1 MTFVVPVASAPGA
14 ASSANLE
21 SLSKSVARWLN
32 RTDLADVI
40 PDFVRMSEAE
50 FARDTRIR
58 SSFQVVVVDGYTP
71 NGEIPLP
78 TDLLELQ
85 SLRLKGVEQFERKDF
100 VRVGEVLAINGKP
113 AGSYQMQYLQKLPAL
128 SFPSDSNWLLREHY
142 DVYLWKCCEQGSVW
156 MRDIEATQGYNGKYE
171 AAVQQLLKA
180 NNYHAWGGA
189 PIAVQ
194 APGVV

>member
-14 ASSANLE
+14 ASSANLDA
-21 SLSKSVARWLN
+21 LIKSVARWMN
-32 RTDLADVI
+32 RTDLTDVI
-40 PDFVRMSEAE
+40 PDFVRMAEAE

-58 SSFQVVVVDGYTP
+58 SSFQVVVAEGYTP

-78 TDLLELQ
+78 SDMLELQ
-85 SLRLKGVEQFERKDF
+85 VLRFEGAVQTEPRNF
-100 VRVGEVLAINGKP
+100 IRVGEVVSLFGKP

-128 SFPSDSNWLLREHY
+128 SFPADSNWLLREHY
-142 DVYLWKCCEQGSVW
+142 DVYLWKCCEQGSIW
-156 MRDIEATQGYNGKYE
+156 MRDIEATQGYSSKYE
-171 AAVQQLLKA
+171 AAAQQLLKA

-194 APGVV
+194 AHGVV

>member
-1 MTFVVPVASAPGA
+1 M
-14 ASSANLE
+14 
-21 SLSKSVARWLN
+21 ARWLN
-32 RTDLADVI
+32 RTDLSDVI

-58 SSFQVVVVDGYTP
+58 SSFQVVVVDSYTP

-85 SLRLKGVEQFERKDF
+85 SLSLEGVEQIERKNF
-100 VRVGEVLAINGKP
+100 VRVGEVVTINGKP

-156 MRDIEATQGYNGKYE
+156 MRDIEATQGYSSKYE

-194 APGVV
+194 SHGVV

>member
-14 ASSANLE
+14 ASSANLD

-32 RTDLADVI
+32 RTDLSDVI

-58 SSFQVVVVDGYTP
+58 SSFQVVVVDSYTP

-85 SLRLKGVEQFERKDF
+85 SLSLEGVEQIERKNF
-100 VRVGEVLAINGKP
+100 VRVGEVVTINGKP

-156 MRDIEATQGYNGKYE
+156 MRDIEATQGYSSKYE

-194 APGVV
+194 SHGVV